1 MCISD
6 RLKQILDVKNMTI
19 KEFSKLTGIS
29 YRSAM
34 NYLNE
39 GRDPNVEGLIKIHEA
54 LGISITWLL
63 TGNGAMFQAATQENT
78 ISAQEEKLITNYRSM
93 PELLKKAFFISFEK
107 IFEEIDFKK

>member
-6 RLKQILDVKNMTI
+6 RLKQILDVKGMSI
-19 KEFSKLTGIS
+19 KEFSELTGIS

-63 TGNGAMFQAATQENT
+63 TGNGAMFQSVNQE
-78 ISAQEEKLITNYRSM
+78 SDMSSQEEKLIADYRTM
-93 PELLKKAFFISFEK
+93 PENLKEAFSISFKEISEK
-107 IFEEIDFKK
+107 Q

>member
-6 RLKQILDVKNMTI
+6 RLKQILEVKGMSI
-19 KEFSKLTGIS
+19 KEFSELTGIS

-39 GRDPNVEGLIKIHEA
+39 GRDPNVEGLVKIHEA

-63 TGNGAMFQAATQENT
+63 TGKGAMFQSTTKENDM
-78 ISAQEEKLITNYRSM
+78 SNQEEKLIAYYRAM
-93 PELLKKAFFISFEK
+93 PENLKEAFAIV
-107 IFEEIDFKK
+107 FKEVSYNQ

>member
-1 MCISD
+1 MCIAD
-6 RLKQILDVKNMTI
+6 RLKQILEVKGMSI
-19 KEFSKLTGIS
+19 KEFSELTGIS

-63 TGNGAMFQAATQENT
+63 TGNGAMFQTITQESD
-78 ISAQEEKLITNYRSM
+78 ISKQEEKLITHYRSM
-93 PELLKKAFFISFEK
+93 PENLKEAFAISFKEISK
-107 IFEEIDFKK
+107 IDNA

>member
-6 RLKQILDVKNMTI
+6 RLKQILEVKGMSI
-19 KEFSKLTGIS
+19 KEFSELTGIS

-39 GRDPNVEGLIKIHEA
+39 GRDPNVEGLVKIHEA

-63 TGNGAMFQAATQENT
+63 TGNGAMFQTVTQE
-78 ISAQEEKLITNYRSM
+78 SDMSSQEEILIANYRSM
-93 PELLKKAFFISFEK
+93 PENLKEAFSISFK
-107 IFEEIDFKK
+107 EISSKQ